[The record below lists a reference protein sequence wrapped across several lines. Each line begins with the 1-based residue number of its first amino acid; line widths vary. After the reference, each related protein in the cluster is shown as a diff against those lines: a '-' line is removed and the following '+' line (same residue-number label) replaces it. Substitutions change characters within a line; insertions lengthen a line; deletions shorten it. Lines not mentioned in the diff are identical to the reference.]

1 MSSDEFDLFCTY
13 LYLSGNKRVKSK
25 LSIFLV
31 FLMHGLGGLESGV
44 TRAQNR

>member
-31 FLMHGLGGLESGV
+31 FLMKETV
-44 TRAQNR
+44 TA